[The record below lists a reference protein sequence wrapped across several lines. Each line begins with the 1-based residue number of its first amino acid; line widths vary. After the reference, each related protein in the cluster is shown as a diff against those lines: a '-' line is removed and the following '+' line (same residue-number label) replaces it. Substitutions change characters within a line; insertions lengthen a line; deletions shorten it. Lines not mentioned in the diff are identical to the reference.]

1 MQPTCLTT
9 VAPSEED
16 RPDVVATASAAG
28 RSDAD
33 DGERGEDDEVPAEL
47 RSYGY
52 IQRGPT
58 GAKRQRPTR
67 GSLDAKVSK
76 PATVRKAD
84 EVKRPARRSRQ
95 SSSASSAT
103 STGAGEVFDVEKVLK
118 KRIRAGMEEY
128 LVKWEGA
135 CACVP
140 PHDHDAPQTR
150 R

>member
-1 MQPTCLTT
+1 MQSTCLTT
-9 VAPSEED
+9 VAPSEEG
-16 RPDVVATASAAG
+16 RPDVATASTAG

-33 DGERGEDDEVPAEL
+33 DCERGEDDEVPAEL

-76 PATVRKAD
+76 PAAVRKAD

-95 SSSASSAT
+95 SSSASSAP
-103 STGAGEVFDVEKVLK
+103 STDAGEVFDVEKVLK

-135 CACVP
+135 CASVP
-140 PHDHDAPQTR
+140 PHDRDAPQTR